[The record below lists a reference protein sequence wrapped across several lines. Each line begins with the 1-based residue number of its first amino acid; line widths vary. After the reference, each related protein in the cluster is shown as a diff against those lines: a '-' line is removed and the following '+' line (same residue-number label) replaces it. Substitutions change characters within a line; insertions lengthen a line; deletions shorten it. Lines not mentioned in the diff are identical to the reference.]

1 MECDE
6 LSEYTRSLKNQGM
19 TPIVK
24 WRIVKKINGK
34 V

>member
-1 MECDE
+1 MECTE
-6 LSEYTRSLKNQGM
+6 LSKYTRSLKNQGM